1 MLQDRQLHQLASIRT
16 TPHPTLSLYLA
27 LDQSRDQ
34 RLSALGDMIKRK
46 EQQLSGNGAAAMW
59 SALSDDLQKVE
70 RLVEELPANPGRGLA
85 VFACAPAGLFE
96 SLNLEVP
103 VANLLETG
111 PAPYIRPLAALAG
124 DLLPTLA
131 VLLDGKRARFF
142 KCFLGTAEELPEAEI
157 IGEAGPSLEGGGQGR
172 TGDSHLSRKSGQAR
186 MRYLKEVAAQA
197 RGLMDQ
203 TGCKHLVLGGL
214 RSVVDEL
221 SEQLHP
227 YLEERLAGAF
237 NLEVTA
243 GPSQVAQE
251 VVQVLQESRRTR
263 QEKLLANL
271 ADNLGPNGQAA
282 TGLNQVLGALFEE
295 KVHTLFVRRGLTAPG
310 GCCPSCG
317 RLRHVAGVCPICN
330 QAMTPVDD
338 VVNLAVAG
346 ALVRGA
352 RLEQVDGSSPL
363 DGLGGVAALLRYA

>member
-16 TPHPTLSLYLA
+16 TPYPTLSLYLA
-27 LDQSRDQ
+27 LDQSREQ
-34 RLSALGDMIKRK
+34 RLLALGDMIKRK
-46 EQQLSGNGAAAMW
+46 EQQLSGNGAAALW
-59 SALSDDLQKVE
+59 SAMSDDLQKVG
-70 RLVEELPANPGRGLA
+70 RLVEELPASPGRGLA
-85 VFACAPAGLFE
+85 VFACAQTGLFE

-103 VANLLETG
+103 LDNLLETG

-124 DLLPTLA
+124 DLRPTLA

-142 KCFLGTAEELPEAEI
+142 RCFLGTAEELSEAEI
-157 IGEAGPSLEGGGQGR
+157 INDAAPSLEGGGQGR

-186 MRYLKEVAAQA
+186 TRYLKDVAAQA
-197 RGLMDQ
+197 RGLVDQ
-203 TGCKHLVLGGL
+203 SGFEHLVLGGL

-221 SEQLHP
+221 GEQLHP
-227 YLEERLAGAF
+227 YLEERLAGGF
-237 NLEVTA
+237 SLEVTA

-251 VVQVLQESRRTR
+251 VVQVLQESRRLR
-263 QEKLLANL
+263 QETLLANL
-271 ADNLGPNGQAA
+271 ADNLGPGGQAA

-295 KVHTLFVRRGLTAPG
+295 RVHTLFVRRGLTASG

-346 ALVRGA
+346 ALVGGA
-352 RLEQVDGSSPL
+352 RLEQIDGDSPL
-363 DGLGGVAALLRYA
+363 DELGGVAALLRYA